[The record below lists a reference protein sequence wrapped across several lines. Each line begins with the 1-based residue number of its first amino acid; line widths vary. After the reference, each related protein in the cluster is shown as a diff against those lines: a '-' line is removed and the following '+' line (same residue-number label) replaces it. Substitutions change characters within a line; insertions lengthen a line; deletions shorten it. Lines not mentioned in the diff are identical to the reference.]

1 MTNPIC
7 SVKRKLDSAI
17 QQLCNVSWMF
27 VKDPLR
33 DFTRNRKLPFRTVI
47 SILLSMEGRSLNSE
61 LLSFFGCL
69 SNIPSAS
76 AFIQQRA
83 KISKEAFS
91 SLFDLFVRLTDNNIT
106 YKGYRLL
113 AADGSDIQIPTD
125 KNDVDSY
132 FPGSIDQ
139 APYNLLHLNAVYDLL
154 QHTYVDAY
162 VYGKRSLDER
172 ASLCSMVD
180 RSPISNA
187 LVIADR
193 GFEAYNLLAHI
204 QEKNW
209 KFLIRVKDTHS
220 SGIAASLDLPPH
232 GEFDRFFSLALT
244 KRQTNDVKN
253 LLLDKNS
260 YKFLPA
266 CVRFD
271 FLPSINHRHDPP
283 SFYNLRFRVVRF
295 KLSDDSFETVITNL
309 DEDDFPP
316 AELKRLYNL
325 RWGIESSFRA
335 LKYTLGLLF
344 FHSKKVEY
352 IFQEIF
358 ARLIMYNFTE
368 LVASSV
374 MIQHASKKYS
384 YNVNFSVAVHVCR
397 LFFLGNAAPPDV
409 DAILRRYIS
418 PIRPGRCFPR
428 NLTPKHTI
436 SFTYRLA

>member
-139 APYNLLHLNAVYDLL
+139 APYNLLHLNAVY
-154 QHTYVDAY
+154 
-162 VYGKRSLDER
+162 S
-172 ASLCSMVD
+172 
-180 RSPISNA
+180 
-187 LVIADR
+187 
-193 GFEAYNLLAHI
+193 
-204 QEKNW
+204 
-209 KFLIRVKDTHS
+209 
-220 SGIAASLDLPPH
+220 
-232 GEFDRFFSLALT
+232 
-244 KRQTNDVKN
+244 
-253 LLLDKNS
+253 
-260 YKFLPA
+260 
-266 CVRFD
+266 
-271 FLPSINHRHDPP
+271 
-283 SFYNLRFRVVRF
+283 
-295 KLSDDSFETVITNL
+295 
-309 DEDDFPP
+309 
-316 AELKRLYNL
+316 
-325 RWGIESSFRA
+325 
-335 LKYTLGLLF
+335 
-344 FHSKKVEY
+344 
-352 IFQEIF
+352 
-358 ARLIMYNFTE
+358 
-368 LVASSV
+368 
-374 MIQHASKKYS
+374 
-384 YNVNFSVAVHVCR
+384 
-397 LFFLGNAAPPDV
+397 
-409 DAILRRYIS
+409 
-418 PIRPGRCFPR
+418 
-428 NLTPKHTI
+428 
-436 SFTYRLA
+436 

>member
-7 SVKRKLDSAI
+7 FVKHKLDSAI
-17 QQLCNVSWMF
+17 RQLCSVSWMF

-47 SILLSMEGRSLNSE
+47 SILLSMEGKSLNSE

-69 SNIPSAS
+69 PDIPSTS
-76 AFIQQRA
+76 AFIQQRV
-83 KISKEAFS
+83 KISKKAFS
-91 SLFDLFVRLTDNNIT
+91 SLFDLFVHLTDNNIT

-125 KNDVDSY
+125 KHGDDSY
-132 FPGSIDQ
+132 FPGFIDQ
-139 APYNLLHLNAVYDLL
+139 APYNSLHLNAVYDLL

-180 RSPISNA
+180 RSPIPNA

-209 KFLIRVKDTHS
+209 TFLIRVKDTHS
-220 SGIAASLDLPPH
+220 FGIAASLDLPLH
-232 GEFDRFFSLALT
+232 GEFDRFFSLVLT

-271 FLPSINHRHDPP
+271 FLPSINHRYDSP

-325 RWGIESSFRA
+325 RRGIESSFRA
-335 LKYTLGLLF
+335 LKYN
-344 FHSKKVEY
+344 HWS
-352 IFQEIF
+352 
-358 ARLIMYNFTE
+358 A
-368 LVASSV
+368 A
-374 MIQHASKKYS
+374 
-384 YNVNFSVAVHVCR
+384 FSLQKGAVHLTGNLCR
-397 LFFLGNAAPPDV
+397 THHV
-409 DAILRRYIS
+409 QLRRIGCL
-418 PIRPGRCFPR
+418 IRSDSAH
-428 NLTPKHTI
+428 L
-436 SFTYRLA
+436 